1 MTFVYLFTCC
11 IANIFPRPGRRVP
24 CYLIGLGFSVREWS
38 RGRRGYL
45 CSSTAWDGCAGRCAR
60 RGLVSSCG
68 LRRLSPAL
76 RRSHAAA
83 LYVSCFGSDVSL
95 SFYGVSGSEAS
106 SAFFFLLLLY
116 ISCSGFRL
124 DIRSRNSR
132 KGVTISRPPKA
143 QGGST
148 VRARGDEDF

>member
-1 MTFVYLFTCC
+1 MLFDSLGWLRRPVC
-11 IANIFPRPGRRVP
+11 APRAGEQLWAAEAVA
-24 CYLIGLGFSVREWS
+24 S
-38 RGRRGYL
+38 
-45 CSSTAWDGCAGRCAR
+45 SSTFTR
-60 RGLVSSCG
+60 SC
-68 LRRLSPAL
+68 S
-76 RRSHAAA
+76 
-83 LYVSCFGSDVSL
+83 VSCFGSDVSL